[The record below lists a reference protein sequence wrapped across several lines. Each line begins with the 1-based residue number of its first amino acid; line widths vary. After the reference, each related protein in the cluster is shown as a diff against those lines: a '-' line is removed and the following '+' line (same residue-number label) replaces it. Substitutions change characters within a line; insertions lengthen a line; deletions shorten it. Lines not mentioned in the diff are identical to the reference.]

1 MTKLE
6 LMTKLMNTFVGN
18 GFHLIIREGG
28 NRFQVHTIEIMQK
41 LDETCPV
48 KDIPIGD
55 YFLHIVVTN
64 QHGEEAS
71 IVCSWSEELLEN
83 LLENYKIA
91 NEAGQMQIVMLR
103 NPMTNDPNNWLLV
116 SGSHEQSKATQ
127 PTQIAY
133 IS

>member
-6 LMTKLMNTFVGN
+6 LMEKFMNTFVGN

-28 NRFQVHTIEIMQK
+28 NSFQVHTIEIMQK

-55 YFLHIVVTN
+55 YFLHLIVAD

-71 IVCSWSEELLEN
+71 VVCSWSEELLQN
-83 LLENYKIA
+83 LLENHRLAK
-91 NEAGQMQIVMLR
+91 EAGQMQIIMFR
-103 NPMTNDPNNWLLV
+103 NPMTNDPNNWLLAF
-116 SGSHEQSKATQ
+116 GSSEQPKTMQ